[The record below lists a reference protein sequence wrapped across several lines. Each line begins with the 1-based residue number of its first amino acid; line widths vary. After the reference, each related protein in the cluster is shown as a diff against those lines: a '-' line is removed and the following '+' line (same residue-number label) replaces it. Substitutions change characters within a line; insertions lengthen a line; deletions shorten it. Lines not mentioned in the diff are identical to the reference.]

1 MDNLGFPFM
10 TREVR
15 THQRGAVL
23 MMATVDGSAV
33 AGGTA
38 VTTGLDTGA
47 AAHMTIT
54 ENGDGDYTLIL
65 SNPGVRFLG
74 LFATSITDAANVTCA
89 LATDGT
95 SCRVKQITASTG
107 AALADS
113 DFSLMMMVGHA
124 QDHT

>member
-1 MDNLGFPFM
+1 MRMGLPFM
-10 TREVR
+10 TSEVA

-54 ENGDGDYTLIL
+54 ENGSGDYTLIL
-65 SNPGVRFLG
+65 NNPGVRFLG
-74 LFATSITDAANVTCA
+74 LFATSITALANCTAA

-95 SCRVKQITASTG
+95 SCTVKQITASTG
-107 AALADS
+107 AALADA
-113 DFSLMMMVGHA
+113 DFSLMMVVGHA